1 MLKSLATQPE
11 VFAQGTNVLDSI
23 VKVYTVY
30 SRPGGLPTRSPPPS
44 QQKTHTWA
52 RPQALPS
59 RWTCEQY
66 VGVAAVI

>member
-30 SRPGGLPTRSPPPS
+30 SRPGGLPTRSPPPPFPTKNAHVGTPS
-44 QQKTHTWA
+44 GA
-52 RPQALPS
+52 PQPLD
-59 RWTCEQY
+59 
-66 VGVAAVI
+66 V